1 MYTFQ
6 CLFLQKSA
14 MTNNKNEGQNKKVT
28 FRTILQQQQIE
39 GGIMTSKQFIF
50 IVNFFETTYRTTLL
64 ILDNEYFVFLKVSMA

>member
-1 MYTFQ
+1 
-6 CLFLQKSA
+6 
-14 MTNNKNEGQNKKVT
+14 MTNSKNEGQYKKVT
-28 FRTILQQQQIE
+28 FRNILQQQQKE

>member
-6 CLFLQKSA
+6 CLFLQKSS

-28 FRTILQQQQIE
+28 FRTILQQQQKE

>member
-1 MYTFQ
+1 
-6 CLFLQKSA
+6 
-14 MTNNKNEGQNKKVT
+14 MTNDKNEGQNKKVT